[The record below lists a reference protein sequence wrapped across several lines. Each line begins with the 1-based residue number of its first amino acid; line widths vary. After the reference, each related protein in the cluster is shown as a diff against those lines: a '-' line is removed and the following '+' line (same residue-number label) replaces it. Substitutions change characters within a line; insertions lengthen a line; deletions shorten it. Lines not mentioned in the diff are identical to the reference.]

1 MMGLNA
7 RMFCT
12 QSSGTLLMSN
22 STPESQK
29 NGVLMAFI
37 RFFTSLLSAESGLNM
52 MDTRS
57 QNTNI
62 STRRMGTCSRYTS
75 SPMPHRK

>member
-1 MMGLNA
+1 MGLKA
-7 RMFCT
+7 STFWI
-12 QSSGTLLMSN
+12 QSTGTLLMSN

-29 NGVLMAFI
+29 KGVLMAFI

-52 MDTRS
+52 METRS

-62 STRRMGTCSRYTS
+62 STNKMGTCSR
-75 SPMPHRK
+75 